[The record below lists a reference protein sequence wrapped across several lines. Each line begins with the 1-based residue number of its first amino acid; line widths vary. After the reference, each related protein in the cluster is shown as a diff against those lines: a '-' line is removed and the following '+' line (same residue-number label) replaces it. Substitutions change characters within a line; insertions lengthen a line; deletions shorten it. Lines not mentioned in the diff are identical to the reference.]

1 MNAPL
6 ELPLEKDTNRV
17 LWTREGVALLV
28 ASGLLDG
35 PQYELLEGEI
45 VRKVKNRPH
54 IIALKRLLATL
65 YRVLDEANI
74 QFESPIDVL
83 DEDNKTSSP
92 EPDVAVLNSS
102 VEGFFNTNPGP
113 ENIALLVEIADSTRG
128 RDLGQK
134 AKLYARAGI
143 PHYWVLD
150 LNRRSLHLHSLP
162 DGEEWRERRTLTE
175 NETVTGYDFTVSVLL
190 PPENPA

>member
-28 ASGLLDG
+28 ESGLLDG

-54 IIALKRLLATL
+54 IIALSFVLETLTPVFGTRRLQL
-65 YRVLDEANI
+65 EG
-74 QFESPIDVL
+74 PIDVL
-83 DEDNKTSSP
+83 VEDNKTSSP
-92 EPDVAVLNSS
+92 EPDLAVLNASI
-102 VEGFFNTNPGP
+102 ETFRTQNPGP
-113 ENIALLVEIADSTRG
+113 KDISLIIEIADSTRG

-143 PHYWVLD
+143 LHYWVLD